1 MNLEHQLQLINERL
15 FNNLFPTSPT
25 ELYVP
30 CTYFLNIGGKRL
42 RPLLCFVG
50 NNLFSS
56 EHPKTMDLALA
67 IELFH
72 NFTLMHDDIMD
83 LSPLRRNQKTVHT
96 KFNQNTAILSGDVM
110 LIKAYKLL
118 ENIPIEYLPKIFVIL
133 NETAT
138 KVCEGQQLDLNF
150 EQKMHLSLN
159 DYLEMVTLKTAVLF
173 AASLQMGA
181 VLGGACNESLDA
193 LYEFGINLGIAF
205 QIQDDYLDCYGT
217 QNQLGKEIGN
227 DIKHNKKTILSTYLL
242 DHGSLDIIEKFQQII
257 YEDPVD
263 KVEKIL
269 NIYKSLNLK
278 KKVIEMQTIYI
289 QKGLNYLNMIKD
301 CNPVYKN
308 WLVDLAE
315 NLQNRTR

>member
-1 MNLEHQLQLINERL
+1 MNIEHQLILINERL
-15 FNNLFPTSPT
+15 HNNLFPDGPS

-42 RPLLCFVG
+42 RPMLCFVG
-50 NNLFSS
+50 NYLFSD
-56 EHPKTMDLALA
+56 EHPQTMNLALA

-83 LSPLRRNQKTVHT
+83 LSPLRRNQKTVHI
-96 KFNQNTAILSGDVM
+96 KFNQNSAILSGDVM

-118 ENIPIEYLPKIFVIL
+118 EDIPIEHLPKIFKIL

-150 EQKMHLSLN
+150 EHKMHLSLN
-159 DYLEMVTLKTAVLF
+159 DYLEMVTFKTAVLF

-181 VLGGACNESLDA
+181 VLGGANDDNLSA

-217 QNQLGKEIGN
+217 QLQLGKEIGN

-242 DHGSLDIIEKFQQII
+242 DQGSLEIIEQYQQII
-257 YEDPVD
+257 QENPIN
-263 KVEKIL
+263 KVEKVLKIYKNL
-269 NIYKSLNLK
+269 NLEKKVLEMQNIYIDEGFKH
-278 KKVIEMQTIYI
+278 
-289 QKGLNYLNMIKD
+289 LNMITNF
-301 CNPVYKN
+301 NPFYKN
-308 WLVDLAE
+308 WLLDLAK
-315 NLQNRTR
+315 NLQSRTR